1 MRRAVHPNIKVD
13 YDNGEPN
20 ADSNIGRSIK
30 IEENGSQSIKIEE
43 KGSQSIKIEEN
54 GEFWE

>member
-30 IEENGSQSIKIEE
+30 IEEMAANL
-43 KGSQSIKIEEN
+43 
-54 GEFWE
+54 